1 MSVLVSK
8 RHKCTLQV
16 ILKTEE
22 LLKWT
27 VNVCNNESVM
37 PKRYRWCIQ
46 SQIIS
51 VTTEAAVKMSQA
63 NMVRPETPED
73 WMTRINY
80 QRSARDCLIKLR
92 VYVTVADMLFHL
104 KESTATYWSKSIAE
118 IAKLLKEWMK
128 SDCEKFD
135 KFQQESNDSH
145 QVVCL

>member
-1 MSVLVSK
+1 
-8 RHKCTLQV
+8 V